1 MKCLRTSGEMS
12 SHTPTHLLHSQAHAG
27 RWVVNGLDTV
37 RGWMWRRPFLP
48 AAVLLAA
55 VVALTVPAPSSAS
68 RTLAVGLFDD
78 AAVFGA
84 PQTTFPTL
92 KSLNVQVVRMTL
104 RWGGRDGVANNQP
117 TRPTDPAD
125 PAYDWARYDRAIEG
139 ASRAGMEALLT
150 IVGTPAWANGGQGS
164 QHAPS
169 SAATLRDFAYAAAR
183 RYSGTFL
190 DAATGRILPRVEK
203 WLAWNEPNS
212 SVFLQPQFE
221 RVGGKW
227 RMAAPAAYAKI
238 CNAVYAGVH
247 AAGGPERVACGAT
260 APRGHND
267 ATSSR
272 PTIAP
277 LTFLRETKRM
287 GLRKLDAWAHHPY
300 YGGPWETPATR
311 NLGSRVIGLG
321 DIDILI
327 SEVTSLYGRKPL
339 WITEYG
345 YQTKPPDDIFG
356 VSWEKQAE
364 YLRQAFLIARANPR
378 IDLFTWFLLKDSP
391 ALESWQSG
399 LITIDDRKKPAF
411 AVFAGLRAPL

>member
-1 MKCLRTSGEMS
+1 MG
-12 SHTPTHLLHSQAHAG
+12 G
-27 RWVVNGLDTV
+27 DGLDTV

-48 AAVLLAA
+48 GAVVLAAVL
-55 VVALTVPAPSSAS
+55 ALTVPAPSSAS

-92 KSLNVQVVRMTL
+92 KALNVQVVRMTL

-227 RMAAPAAYAKI
+227 RMAAPAAYAQI

-277 LTFLRETKRM
+277 LTFLREAKRM
-287 GLRKLDAWAHHPY
+287 GLRKL
-300 YGGPWETPATR
+300 R
-311 NLGSRVIGLG
+311 RLGTSPVLRRPMGDPGDPESRLAR
-321 DIDILI
+321 D
-327 SEVTSLYGRKPL
+327 R
-339 WITEYG
+339 
-345 YQTKPPDDIFG
+345 
-356 VSWEKQAE
+356 
-364 YLRQAFLIARANPR
+364 ARA
-378 IDLFTWFLLKDSP
+378 TST
-391 ALESWQSG
+391 S
-399 LITIDDRKKPAF
+399 
-411 AVFAGLRAPL
+411 